1 MEKAITLQA
10 HMHVGTEQAAASSV
24 LKKLPAA
31 FARANP
37 GLELSV
43 KKTSAVDAKGN
54 VTVRVYI
61 SGEQD
66 PAADFA
72 ALTHTALQ
80 KAITALNAQAKAASS
95 GTSGTPPVHLHSV
108 KEMEGDDEN
117 SGVTLP
123 PKSDAT
129 PAAAPSTGQS
139 TLVTTPVV
147 AQPASTLAAPTADPA
162 APPASATDALPAGA
176 PAEQAPAEHI
186 PWWAFWRRSNS

>member
-10 HMHVGTEQAAASSV
+10 HMHVGTERAAASAL

-31 FARANP
+31 FAKANP
-37 GLELSV
+37 DLKLSIT
-43 KKTSAVDAKGN
+43 KTSAPDAKGN

-66 PAADFA
+66 PAADFV

-80 KAITALNAQAKAASS
+80 KAIMALNAQARAASS
-95 GTSGTPPVHLHSV
+95 GTGSAAPVHLHSV
-108 KEMEGDDEN
+108 KEMEGDDED

-139 TLVTTPVV
+139 TLVTTPVPT
-147 AQPASTLAAPTADPA
+147 QPASTAPAPTTD
-162 APPASATDALPAGA
+162 PPA
-176 PAEQAPAEHI
+176 ERAPAEHI

>member
-10 HMHVGTEQAAASSV
+10 HMHVGTEQAAASGL

-31 FARANP
+31 FAKANP
-37 GLELSV
+37 GLKLSI
-43 KKTSAVDAKGN
+43 KKTSAADTKGN
-54 VTVRVYI
+54 VTLRVYI
-61 SGEQD
+61 TGEQD
-66 PAADFA
+66 PAADFS
-72 ALTHTALQ
+72 ALAHTALQ
-80 KAITALNAQAKAASS
+80 KAITALNAQARAASS
-95 GTSGTPPVHLHSV
+95 GTSSAAPVHLHGV

-139 TLVTTPVV
+139 TLVTVPLT
-147 AQPASTLAAPTADPA
+147 
-162 APPASATDALPAGA
+162 APPAYTAPAPNADPSASTTVAPPPDP
-176 PAEQAPAEHI
+176 PAEQASREHI